1 MAQHGFIKGVLH
13 MKKIVLFAAIAAS
26 SFALTACGEKK
37 AEEGVTAVES
47 AAAMTTEATA
57 AASEDAADA
66 SSEAKM

>member
-1 MAQHGFIKGVLH
+1 
-13 MKKIVLFAAIAAS
+13 MKKIVLFAAIAAG

-37 AEEGVTAVES
+37 AEEAVTAVDS
-47 AAAMTTEATA
+47 AAAMTTDATA